1 MRIILII
8 CLVVAPFCLALGIT
22 MPLMR
27 FETLYF
33 FNKEPSLVEI
43 VKNLATDGDWALAA
57 IVALVSI
64 LFPVIKLLVIFAEA
78 IGLQT
83 NGSMLARLLP
93 QLARWSLMDVLIVA
107 LVIVAAKTGGLVT
120 ALSQP
125 GLWFYAASA
134 IVSVL
139 AHILVSR
146 IQHMPEPES

>member
-1 MRIILII
+1 
-8 CLVVAPFCLALGIT
+8 

-33 FNKEPSLVEI
+33 FNKEPTLIQI
-43 VKNLATDGDWALAA
+43 VGNLATDGDWPLAA

-78 IGLQT
+78 IGLRT
-83 NGSMLARLLP
+83 DGSTLSGLLP

-134 IVSVL
+134 VVSVL
-139 AHILVSR
+139 AHMLITR
-146 IQHMPEPES
+146 IRHTPEPES